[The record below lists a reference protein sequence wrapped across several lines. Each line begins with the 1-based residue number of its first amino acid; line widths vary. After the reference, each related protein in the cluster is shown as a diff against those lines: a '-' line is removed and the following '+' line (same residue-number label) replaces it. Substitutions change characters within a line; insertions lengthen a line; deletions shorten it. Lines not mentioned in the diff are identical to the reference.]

1 MGPRAQEGGPHRHRR
16 RHGRGVTTALA
27 MPTYQPPTFT
37 ADEFAA
43 ERALAEGKLH
53 VDIGLQAAATGP
65 EDVSALAE

>member
-1 MGPRAQEGGPHRHRR
+1 M
-16 RHGRGVTTALA
+16 TTALA